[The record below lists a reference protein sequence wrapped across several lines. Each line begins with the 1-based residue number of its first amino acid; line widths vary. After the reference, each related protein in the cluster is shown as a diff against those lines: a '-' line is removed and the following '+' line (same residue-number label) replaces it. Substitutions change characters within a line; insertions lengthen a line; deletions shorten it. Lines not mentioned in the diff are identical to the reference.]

1 VKYLAMLK
9 DSFREAVDTKVFFV
23 MIALSALLALIVAS
37 VGFKPRPVAELP
49 EFYTTGPLNLDPSKL
64 NPNELLNGQFPP
76 HSVNTGYFRQISAA
90 PAEGFPDRPDS
101 PLRFVVRARYD
112 NAQEAAKV
120 KAFPDEAQQFI
131 KERFAAVKDWKI
143 VAVDSVRLIEA
154 PAENQLDFEVMTH
167 ATRSTLR
174 VWPHQPSLFFGAV
187 PLTSAAQFPLGLQIW
202 FIEDR
207 LVNAW
212 GGWVA
217 IIVSIVLT
225 AFFIPNMLRK
235 GTVDLLLVKPIHR
248 STLLIYKY
256 IGGLMFILLNTTLA
270 IGLVWLILS
279 LRSGIWTPAF
289 LLSIPMITFFFAIL
303 YSVSTLAGVLSQ
315 SPIVSIVIT
324 VLAWAIFFGVGTAY
338 VLPEVF
344 RQQEDIQK
352 VPDEERISNGRWVD
366 VVKALHFV
374 FPRVKDLDFLT
385 SRYLFRD
392 LLTANQT
399 SMREPVDANFSWTES
414 LGVDLGFIAVMIGLA
429 CWRFATKDY

>member
-1 VKYLAMLK
+1 MKYLAMLK

-37 VGFKPRPVAELP
+37 VGFKPRPVTELP

-64 NPNELLNGQFPP
+64 NPNDLLNGQFPA
-76 HSVNTGYFRQISAA
+76 HSMNTGYFRQISAA

-112 NAQEAAKV
+112 NANEAAKV

-131 KERFAAVKDWKI
+131 KDRFAAVKDWKI

-154 PAENQLDFEVMTH
+154 PPENQLDFEVMTH

-256 IGGLMFILLNTTLA
+256 IGGLMFILLNT
-270 IGLVWLILS
+270 
-279 LRSGIWTPAF
+279 
-289 LLSIPMITFFFAIL
+289 
-303 YSVSTLAGVLSQ
+303 
-315 SPIVSIVIT
+315 
-324 VLAWAIFFGVGTAY
+324 
-338 VLPEVF
+338 
-344 RQQEDIQK
+344 
-352 VPDEERISNGRWVD
+352 
-366 VVKALHFV
+366 
-374 FPRVKDLDFLT
+374 
-385 SRYLFRD
+385 
-392 LLTANQT
+392 
-399 SMREPVDANFSWTES
+399 
-414 LGVDLGFIAVMIGLA
+414 
-429 CWRFATKDY
+429 